1 MNMRASLGEC
11 ASVAMALIVVVSGA
25 DTAAGQSRDRMVAGA
40 ASPPEAAI
48 GASTSAP
55 TAVAAESEA
64 SSVEQGHAQL
74 SESFEERRKWR
85 LEMRR
90 SALKDT
96 QFDVH
101 FRSYYFDRRN
111 FDRSQNQAWAI
122 GGWAEL
128 KTGYF
133 FDRLALGATAYTSQR
148 LYGDKDKDGTLLLE
162 PGQQGYTVLGEAYA
176 DFRIADDVNLYAGR
190 KGYDTPFIN
199 RNDTR
204 MTPNTFEAIVLQ
216 GKAKLEG
223 GDDGATLKY
232 GAGYFSKIKERNS
245 EDFVPMSVDAGATV
259 DRGVFTAGTLYE
271 KGNFSIGA
279 IDYYCAD
286 IINIGY
292 VEAKLK
298 LAIHDD
304 FQPRFAAQ
312 FTDQRSTGADL
323 LQGDSFS
330 AQQFGLKAELPVKQA
345 LFTTAFTH
353 AAGGAN
359 LRSPW
364 SGYPGYTGV
373 QVQDFNRAGESA
385 FLLRAGYEFKDL
397 KGLSAY
403 ALAVLGTDPQG
414 AGQYR
419 QNEYDLNLQ
428 WAPPEGA
435 LKGLS
440 VRVRYALVDQFG
452 GASRNLTDFRAIINY
467 GIKF

>member
-1 MNMRASLGEC
+1 MAIVTVLSAVDTVLGQQQARTGARA
-11 ASVAMALIVVVSGA
+11 
-25 DTAAGQSRDRMVAGA
+25 AA
-40 ASPPEAAI
+40 PPGAAI
-48 GASTSAP
+48 GASSSAP
-55 TAVAAESEA
+55 PAASGEREA
-64 SSVEQGHAQL
+64 SSVEQGHTQL
-74 SESFEERRKWR
+74 TESFDEGGQWR
-85 LEMRR
+85 LETRR
-90 SALKDT
+90 QAIKDT
-96 QFDVH
+96 QFDFN
-101 FRSYYFDRRN
+101 FRSYYFDRRK
-111 FDRSQNQAWAI
+111 FDGSQSQAWAI
-122 GGWAEL
+122 GGWAGL

-133 FDRLALGATAYTSQR
+133 FDHLALGATVYTSQK

-176 DFRIADDVNLYAGR
+176 EIRVFDDLNIYVGR
-190 KGYDTPFIN
+190 KGFDTPYIN
-199 RNDTR
+199 RNDAR

-216 GKAKLEG
+216 GKAKLEDR
-223 GDDGATLKY
+223 DDGATLKY

-245 EDFVPMSVDAGATV
+245 EDFVPMSVDAGASV

-292 VEAKLK
+292 AEAKLK
-298 LAIHDD
+298 LVISDD
-304 FQPRFAAQ
+304 IRPKFAVQ

-359 LRSPW
+359 LQSPW
-364 SGYPGYTGV
+364 SGYPGYTSV

-385 FLLRAGYEFKDL
+385 FLLRAGYEFKDI

-403 ALAVLGTDPQG
+403 ALAVLGTNPQA

-428 WAPPEGA
+428 WAPPEGV

-440 VRVRYALVDQFG
+440 VRVRYAVVNQFG
-452 GASRNLTDFRAIINY
+452 GASDNLTDFRAIINY